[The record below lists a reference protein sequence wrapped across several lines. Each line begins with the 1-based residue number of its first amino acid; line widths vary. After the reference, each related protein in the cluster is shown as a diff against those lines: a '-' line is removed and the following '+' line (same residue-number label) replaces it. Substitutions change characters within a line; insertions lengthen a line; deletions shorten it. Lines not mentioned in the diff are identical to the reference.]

1 MSDTTHDRSTPHGVD
16 KHLEPEDPMQRNGQ
30 VVPGDPAVMLDG
42 LVEEFARMGM
52 PRDRILNLFE
62 SPTFEATHGL
72 RAVLGAD
79 VVRRRVDAVL
89 QRCGVWN
96 ITVHE
101 VAPTQP
107 CGASG
112 DHSHNP
118 DHRHNPDHGYDAR
131 ERRDHA

>member
-1 MSDTTHDRSTPHGVD
+1 MSDTTHAGSTPHGAD
-16 KHLEPEDPMQRNGQ
+16 KVAEPKDPMQRNGH

-62 SPTFEATHGL
+62 NPSFEATHGL
-72 RAVLGAD
+72 LVVLGPD
-79 VVRRRVDAVL
+79 VVEQRVDAVL
-89 QRCGVWN
+89 RRCGVWK

-101 VAPTQP
+101 AAAAEP

-112 DHSHNP
+112 DHDQDL
-118 DHRHNPDHGYDAR
+118 DHEEGA
-131 ERRDHA
+131 DHA